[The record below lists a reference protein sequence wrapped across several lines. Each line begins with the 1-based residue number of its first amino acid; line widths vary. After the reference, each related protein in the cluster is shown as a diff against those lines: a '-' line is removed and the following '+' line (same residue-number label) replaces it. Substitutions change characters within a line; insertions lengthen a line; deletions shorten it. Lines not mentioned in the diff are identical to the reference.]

1 MINLLL
7 AIVVSASIDSTML
20 MLGDQTDLHLS
31 VTHEASEQ
39 VQMPVYGEML
49 QEGIEIVDRSAID
62 TTALPDGRV
71 QMTQD
76 LTLTSFKDSLFAI
89 QPLYVTSGEDTFWTE
104 PMALNVIQPFE
115 VDSSLAI
122 TDIKDIEKAPIWW
135 WGIIRWILLVLGILL
150 LIDLAFWLWKWYEKH
165 HQPAEETI
173 DPELLRPADEVALEK
188 LDEIKAQKIWKD
200 GKVKEYQTELTD
212 VVREYIGRR
221 FDVHSTEK
229 TSDETLQE
237 MKSKVDKDLY
247 TRLKSMLQLA
257 DLVKFA
263 KWHTTPDENEIV
275 DIFSDFLSR
284 AGLGSKVVF
293 VTGIYARTAKQSYG
307 GWFYDTLRDQNSD
320 QELSLMIPQGL
331 RDDLENGSLV
341 TVGGTVYKKAGNRGN
356 IQLGF
361 KVSRVETLQQQA
373 VSEEDMKRAELRARK
388 TQRGFANVDAV
399 LEGILMRGERPK
411 VALIFAASSITMA
424 DFDAGKHAAE
434 ASMDFTEYRVNFSSA
449 KDLCDLLSRVDGE
462 GYDVLALVRGGG
474 SGIEHLDDLAVLEK
488 VVSLDTPLICAVG
501 HVDEKLFLSPY
512 GVTGESMMSPLSG
525 YGNRFILGRVVAPL
539 NMMISVG
546 LSLAGKT
553 KEAALIAR
561 RFCRRCDE
569 KGCLLGFAPYDYYPL
584 TGEKVPDLDEF
595 ENRPVPSDG
604 WPWATWSACNVM
616 TMLTYVLPREDREE
630 KER

>member
-263 KWHTTPDENEIV
+263 KWHTTPDENETALMTAY
-275 DIFSDFLSR
+275 DF
-284 AGLGSKVVF
+284 
-293 VTGIYARTAKQSYG
+293 
-307 GWFYDTLRDQNSD
+307 
-320 QELSLMIPQGL
+320 
-331 RDDLENGSLV
+331 
-341 TVGGTVYKKAGNRGN
+341 
-356 IQLGF
+356 
-361 KVSRVETLQQQA
+361 
-373 VSEEDMKRAELRARK
+373 
-388 TQRGFANVDAV
+388 
-399 LEGILMRGERPK
+399 
-411 VALIFAASSITMA
+411 
-424 DFDAGKHAAE
+424 
-434 ASMDFTEYRVNFSSA
+434 VN
-449 KDLCDLLSRVDGE
+449 E
-462 GYDVLALVRGGG
+462 
-474 SGIEHLDDLAVLEK
+474 
-488 VVSLDTPLICAVG
+488 
-501 HVDEKLFLSPY
+501 
-512 GVTGESMMSPLSG
+512 
-525 YGNRFILGRVVAPL
+525 
-539 NMMISVG
+539 
-546 LSLAGKT
+546 T
-553 KEAALIAR
+553 KEVVT
-561 RFCRRCDE
+561 DE
-569 KGCLLGFAPYDYYPL
+569 NEP
-584 TGEKVPDLDEF
+584 T
-595 ENRPVPSDG
+595 
-604 WPWATWSACNVM
+604 TQ
-616 TMLTYVLPREDREE
+616 
-630 KER
+630 KES

>member
-1 MINLLL
+1 
-7 AIVVSASIDSTML
+7 

-49 QEGIEIVDRSAID
+49 QEGIEIVDRSAVD

-229 TSDETLQE
+229 TSDETLLE

-263 KWHTTPDENEIV
+263 KWHTTPDENE
-275 DIFSDFLSR
+275 
-284 AGLGSKVVF
+284 
-293 VTGIYARTAKQSYG
+293 T
-307 GWFYDTLRDQNSD
+307 
-320 QELSLMIPQGL
+320 
-331 RDDLENGSLV
+331 
-341 TVGGTVYKKAGNRGN
+341 
-356 IQLGF
+356 
-361 KVSRVETLQQQA
+361 
-373 VSEEDMKRAELRARK
+373 
-388 TQRGFANVDAV
+388 
-399 LEGILMRGERPK
+399 
-411 VALIFAASSITMA
+411 ALITAY
-424 DFDAGKHAAE
+424 DF
-434 ASMDFTEYRVNFSSA
+434 VN
-449 KDLCDLLSRVDGE
+449 E
-462 GYDVLALVRGGG
+462 
-474 SGIEHLDDLAVLEK
+474 
-488 VVSLDTPLICAVG
+488 
-501 HVDEKLFLSPY
+501 
-512 GVTGESMMSPLSG
+512 
-525 YGNRFILGRVVAPL
+525 
-539 NMMISVG
+539 
-546 LSLAGKT
+546 T
-553 KEAALIAR
+553 KEVVT
-561 RFCRRCDE
+561 DE
-569 KGCLLGFAPYDYYPL
+569 NEP
-584 TGEKVPDLDEF
+584 TEQGEIK
-595 ENRPVPSDG
+595 S
-604 WPWATWSACNVM
+604 
-616 TMLTYVLPREDREE
+616 
-630 KER
+630 